1 MRCGMCG
8 KPLKNPKSV
17 RRGIGPVCYSK
28 LQKGELREKLDR
40 VEALRLKA
48 RKQYSKN
55 IRKYPLSPGEV
66 RCKNC
71 GMPVYYEEG
80 DGCPDAYCCFPCC
93 PYADRTPCP
102 REELMAAKKEAGE

>member
-28 LQKGELREKLDR
+28 LQKGELKDKLDR

-48 RKQYSKN
+48 RSQYSKN
-55 IRKYPLSPGEV
+55 IRKYQPGPGEV
-66 RCKNC
+66 RCKDSEL
-71 GMPVYYEEG
+71 YES
-80 DGCPDAYCCFPCC
+80 ALSV
-93 PYADRTPCP
+93 
-102 REELMAAKKEAGE
+102 EEVLGVDSESKP